1 MRKAFSFYRS
11 HYEQMK
17 LLNKTQIAD
26 ITMAICEV
34 QFLEVHIN
42 DIKFKDK
49 MTHLVWTGIKHAI
62 DASVVGYGYAKKD
75 IEIPLEGGLEILQ
88 PPHQQEQGEEEE
100 EEKEQEE
107 EEYTYAFSLKKLT
120 AYDNLSE
127 EYKTNL
133 YGACMLVD
141 GKESRYDDFIISLR
155 SNGYKYKNFPLA
167 YMNWDKERAY
177 KKFTTEPEPKFGEDW
192 QRVILDGGG
201 ILAIN
206 IKTYETKRGEMT

>member
-75 IEIPLEGGLEILQ
+75 IEIPSEGGSEILQ
-88 PPHQQEQGEEEE
+88 PPHQQEQGEEK
-100 EEKEQEE
+100 EKEQEE
-107 EEYTYAFSLKKLT
+107 EEYTGLNLEAFKMWCVHKGAKYSKQGKTISRNKLLKFDKPT
-120 AYDNLSE
+120 QMKMVENSIMNN
-127 EYKTNL
+127 YKGL
-133 YGACMLVD
+133 F
-141 GKESRYDDFIISLR
+141 E
-155 SNGYKYKNFPLA
+155 
-167 YMNWDKERAY
+167 
-177 KKFTTEPEPKFGEDW
+177 
-192 QRVILDGGG
+192 
-201 ILAIN
+201 
-206 IKTYETKRGEMT
+206 IKTQQTFKGKQPEVGSIAWRMQQQQNEIDVEVIE